1 MNTEIEQNI
10 LNSYCIELEVTDA
23 WQLPAIYK
31 IYKEGTNLQIN
42 ELCFFSELNEEEY
55 KNFIEKVLSYKVQ
68 NWENNYMLK
77 VGEKPE
83 EEYTWKLV
91 IYYNENKKIIKR
103 GKDTSPE
110 EFADFE
116 EFLIEVTE

>member
-1 MNTEIEQNI
+1 
-10 LNSYCIELEVTDA
+10 
-23 WQLPAIYK
+23 
-31 IYKEGTNLQIN
+31 
-42 ELCFFSELNEEEY
+42 
-55 KNFIEKVLSYKVQ
+55 
-68 NWENNYMLK
+68 MLK